1 MSAPTA
7 PGTSEVSQPR
17 GYSAVIEKVDRA
29 HELMSQLRA
38 IVLSSPS
45 ADASFELVR
54 ELFEDAFGSFAIV
67 LSKLKTCSNSRESD
81 TDEQFSHGKRRRLD
95 SWNILTTVPHNDG
108 YQWRK
113 YGQKNISNSTF
124 PRSYYKCVH
133 HKERGCPAKKIVQ
146 QKSGNTPKF
155 DVTYNLQHT
164 CKHRNSPH
172 DRGFSL
178 DGESFSSEIE
188 LQKLY
193 LTCQKEDNVDSTVF
207 TDFEL
212 EEMLL
217 PCESGVDM
225 LHTADGAEPSELS
238 LWNFDMD

>member
-81 TDEQFSHGKRRRLD
+81 TDEQFSHGK
-95 SWNILTTVPHNDG
+95 
-108 YQWRK
+108 
-113 YGQKNISNSTF
+113 
-124 PRSYYKCVH
+124 RSYYKCVH